1 MKERTVFIP
10 RALRGNAVEVTFLAN
25 GKDYSV
31 STIGGLD
38 GHSHMKVLSLR
49 ATRAEAMKQWRE
61 VCSRCERCY
70 LRKHPEERNKP
81 TTEPFL
87 TEWMALHR
95 QHLKALREG
104 KKDPLR
110 LGDAAKLADAKDAV
124 YRREWAN
131 RFPMFATAQDAAK
144 ALRKAGVN
152 AHARKGV
159 VQVTVSGKS
168 K

>member
-95 QHLKALREG
+95 QHLKALRE
-104 KKDPLR
+104 
-110 LGDAAKLADAKDAV
+110 A
-124 YRREWAN
+124 
-131 RFPMFATAQDAAK
+131 MFATAQDAAK